1 MLVQTTVSTCRAR
14 GRVCSQGKPDRIS
27 GRLYLP
33 NTFNA
38 KHMRRLS
45 RYALFALALAVPAS
59 AFCSAPLLN
68 RAFVSFTDYKKIED
82 NVYADPSI
90 SDVELRRAVSG
101 LQTARHRIGDF
112 YGPPIAKAVTIIPA
126 NASEGRKFGL
136 TDVPGTAFIS
146 MTGTHVMLN
155 MEQFSLDVTSHELM
169 HAELA
174 ERLGYWARLTRLPT
188 WFDEGVALQLDRR
201 PQYLIDCAAVGQDE
215 MRRVKSLATP
225 RNFWSADKDQ
235 NIRNYQAAKCAVAE
249 LLEHHPPKSL
259 YYALSRLRQGEHF
272 ADVFPD
278 D

>member
-1 MLVQTTVSTCRAR
+1 MA
-14 GRVCSQGKPDRIS
+14 
-27 GRLYLP
+27 
-33 NTFNA
+33 
-38 KHMRRLS
+38 
-45 RYALFALALAVPAS
+45 
-59 AFCSAPLLN
+59 
-68 RAFVSFTDYKKIED
+68 
-82 NVYADPSI
+82 
-90 SDVELRRAVSG
+90 
-101 LQTARHRIGDF
+101 
-112 YGPPIAKAVTIIPA
+112 PIARPVTIIPA

-174 ERLGYWARLTRLPT
+174 ERLGYWASITRLPT

-201 PQYLIDCAAVGQDE
+201 SQYLIDCAAVGQDE
-215 MRRVKSLATP
+215 MRRVKSLDNPGT
-225 RNFWSADKDQ
+225 FWSADKDQ

-249 LLEHHPPKSL
+249 LLGRRPPKLL
-259 YYALSRLRQGEHF
+259 YPALSRLRQGEHF